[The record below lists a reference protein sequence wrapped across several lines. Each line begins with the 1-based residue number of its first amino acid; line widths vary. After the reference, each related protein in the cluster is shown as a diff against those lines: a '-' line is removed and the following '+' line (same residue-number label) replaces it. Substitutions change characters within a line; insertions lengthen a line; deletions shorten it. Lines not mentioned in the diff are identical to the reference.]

1 MTNRPTNVTTGK
13 VRLSYA
19 NLFKPYARPGST
31 QEPKFSTTILL
42 PKADVFTKQRIDAA
56 VQAAIDEGVGSK
68 WGGVRPPQLHIPIH
82 DGDGVRPS
90 DGMPYGDECKGHW
103 VFTASSDRQQAVV
116 DVNVNPII
124 DQSEVYSGM
133 YARVNVNFFPYNSNG
148 RKGIGCGLGPVQ
160 KIADGEPLGGTVTAE
175 QAFGAPAAPAQQYQ
189 APAQQQYAPPAQQSV
204 HPNVPP
210 ASYRPP
216 QAPPVQQQYAPQA
229 PQQPAAPAVPQQ
241 AAQQVQ
247 YDPITGA
254 PINGGVMGI

>member
-19 NLFKPYARPGST
+19 NLFKPYTRPGST

-103 VFTASSDRQQAVV
+103 VFTASSNRQQAVV
-116 DVNVNPII
+116 DINVNPII

-148 RKGIGCGLGPVQ
+148 RKGVGCGLGPVQ
-160 KIADGEPLGGTVTAE
+160 KIADGEPLGGGITAE
-175 QAFGAPAAPAQQYQ
+175 QAFGTPVP
-189 APAQQQYAPPAQQSV
+189 QQQYAPPTQPTPLQ
-204 HPNVPP
+204 
-210 ASYRPP
+210 YQTP
-216 QAPPVQQQYAPQA
+216 QTPITQQQQ
-229 PQQPAAPAVPQQ
+229 PQQQQHPQQ
-241 AAQQVQ
+241 QQVQ

>member
-1 MTNRPTNVTTGK
+1 MNKKPTNVTTDRA
-13 VRLSYA
+13 RLSYA
-19 NLFKPYARPGST
+19 NLFKPYQRPGT
-31 QEPKFSTTILL
+31 NQEPKYSTTILL
-42 PKADVFTKQRIDAA
+42 PKSDVNTKQRIDAA
-56 VQAAIDEGVGSK
+56 VQAAIAEGVSSK

-82 DGDGVRPS
+82 DGDGARPS
-90 DGMPYGDECKGHW
+90 DGMPFGDECKGHW
-103 VFTASSDRQQAVV
+103 VFTASSNRQQAVV
-116 DVNVNPII
+116 DINVNPII

-160 KIADGEPLGGTVTAE
+160 KIADGEPLGGTITAE

-216 QAPPVQQQYAPQA
+216 VQQPTQAA
-229 PQQPAAPAVPQQ
+229 PQQQQ
-241 AAQQVQ
+241 PVQ

>member
-1 MTNRPTNVTTGK
+1 MTIKQTNVTTDR

-19 NLFKPYARPGST
+19 NLFKPYQRPGSN
-31 QEPKFSTTILL
+31 QEPKFSATILL
-42 PKADVFTKQRIDAA
+42 PKTDVATKQRIDAA

-82 DGDGVRPS
+82 DGDGARPS
-90 DGMPYGDECKGHW
+90 DGMPFGDECKGHW
-103 VFTASSDRQQAVV
+103 VFTASSNRQQAVV

-148 RKGIGCGLGPVQ
+148 RKGVGCGLGPVQ
-160 KIADGEPLGGTVTAE
+160 KVADGEPLGGTITAE
-175 QAFGAPAAPAQQYQ
+175 QAFGAPAAQQYQ
-189 APAQQQYAPPAQQSV
+189 APTQAQYAPPAPQQS
-204 HPNVPP
+204 P
-210 ASYRPP
+210 A
-216 QAPPVQQQYAPQA
+216 QQQYAPQA
-229 PQQPAAPAVPQQ
+229 PQAPQQ
-241 AAQQVQ
+241 QPVQ